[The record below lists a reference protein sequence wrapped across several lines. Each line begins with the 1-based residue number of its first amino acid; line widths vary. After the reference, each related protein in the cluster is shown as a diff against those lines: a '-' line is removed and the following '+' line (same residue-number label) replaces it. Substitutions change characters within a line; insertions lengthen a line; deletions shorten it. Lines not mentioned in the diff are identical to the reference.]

1 MHVAV
6 ALHEAATESFERAIE
21 LDRKNFMAFY
31 HLAMLKQEEGDADSS
46 IENYLRALRICPDH
60 ADSNNNLG
68 KAFLERRQGARA
80 VKLFER
86 AIESQPE
93 FTDAYA
99 NLGIAYKDLG
109 LIDEAKQNLEK
120 ALALNPVH
128 VEGLKLHNEL
138 FASS

>member
-1 MHVAV
+1 MCI
-6 ALHEAATESFERAIE
+6 R
-21 LDRKNFMAFY
+21 
-31 HLAMLKQEEGDADSS
+31 DS
-46 IENYLRALRICPDH
+46 
-60 ADSNNNLG
+60 
-68 KAFLERRQGARA
+68 
-80 VKLFER
+80 
-86 AIESQPE
+86 E